1 MADQHLGYPPP
12 KQPTASR
19 ISSKISIRGARAN
32 NLKGIDVDF
41 PKGALTVVTGV
52 SGSGKSSL
60 VADVLEIEARRR
72 YLESLS
78 LYERQGLKEGPEAA
92 VDELSGLGV
101 ALAIGSERSL
111 FDPRATVGTAT
122 EIAHHLAVLMTWYG
136 AGVCARCGGK
146 LVRSSP
152 SGAGLIWVCEAC
164 TNPIYIEPRLFS
176 PTTYG
181 AACLECSGVGNLQ
194 KANPAKLI
202 LHPDRPLCGG
212 AMHSPGFF
220 PKGFLCKPFNSGYD
234 LVRALASRYG
244 FDERSSPT
252 CVFVW

>member
-1 MADQHLGYPPP
+1 
-12 KQPTASR
+12 
-19 ISSKISIRGARAN
+19 
-32 NLKGIDVDF
+32 
-41 PKGALTVVTGV
+41 
-52 SGSGKSSL
+52 
-60 VADVLEIEARRR
+60 VLEIEARRR

-244 FDERSSPT
+244 FDPVHTPWEEMSEAAQHAFLYGDPEPLEVLIALPELYSDTKVSRILWLDPGLG
-252 CVFVW
+252 CRRDIY